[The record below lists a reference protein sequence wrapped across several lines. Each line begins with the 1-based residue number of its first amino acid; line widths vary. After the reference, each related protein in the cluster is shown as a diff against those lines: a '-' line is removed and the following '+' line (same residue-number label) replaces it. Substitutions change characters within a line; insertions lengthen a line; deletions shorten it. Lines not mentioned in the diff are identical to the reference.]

1 MKAFHQEE
9 RGLTMT
15 PTASFPSLLVL
26 NLSGRRLGKQAALLQ
41 RFLSDALQVHT
52 RAMVSFKVIPAL
64 CIGETK
70 AQQSSTV
77 N

>member
-9 RGLTMT
+9 RGLAMT

-26 NLSGRRLGKQAALLQ
+26 NLSGRQLGKQAALLQ
-41 RFLSDALQVHT
+41 HFLSDVLQVHT
-52 RAMVSFKVIPAL
+52 RAVVSFKVIPAL
-64 CIGETK
+64 HLGETK
-70 AQQSSTV
+70 AQQSSPV